1 LIPFEE
7 AQRRIV
13 ERLAPLTPRT
23 VALRD
28 ARGLVLAEDV
38 VAPEPVPPFA
48 NTAMDGYAV
57 RAADTSGA
65 SAEHAVRLRIVGELA
80 AGHAPSVAVGA
91 GEAIRIMTGAP
102 VPPGADAIVM
112 VERTTADGDTVSVL
126 AEARLGEHLRDAGGD
141 IVMGACVFESGTVLT
156 PAHLGVLA
164 SIDVHEIAVHP
175 RPRVGVLS
183 TGDEL
188 VEHGPLSPGQIRDSN
203 RPMLLAVVEE
213 AGCEAVN
220 YGIAP
225 DDESLIVDAITKAV
239 GECDVLLTSGAVSMG
254 DYDYVKTALE
264 RLGAERPS
272 SSYEWLQV
280 AIKPAK
286 PLAFAM
292 LGKGDDSAATV
303 VERSA
308 ESTHGHVPVFGLP
321 GNPVSSRVSFE
332 LFARP
337 AIRRL
342 MGLTEVFPVPVNARA
357 GSAMP
362 RRPDGKVY
370 LDRVRVRVDDGEY
383 VCERAGVQASNV
395 LSGMAAANGLAL
407 LPDGDGVD
415 VGAQVSVLLL
425 GPVA

>member
-38 VAPEPVPPFA
+38 VSSEPVPPFA

-65 SAEHAVRLRIVGELA
+65 SAEHPVRLRVVGELA

-112 VERTTADGDTVSVL
+112 VERTTADGDEVNVFV
-126 AEARLGEHLRDAGGD
+126 EARLGEHLRDAGGD
-141 IVMGACVFESGTVLT
+141 IVAGDRVFEAGTVLT

-213 AGCEAVN
+213 VGCEAVN

-254 DYDYVKTALE
+254 DFDYVKTALE

-292 LGKGDDSAATV
+292 LGPT
-303 VERSA
+303 
-308 ESTHGHVPVFGLP
+308 PVFGLP

-342 MGLTEVFPVPVNARA
+342 MGLAEVFPVPVNARA
-357 GSAMP
+357 RSAMP
-362 RRPDGKVY
+362 RRPDGKTY
-370 LDRVRVRVDDGEY
+370 LDRVRVGVEDGEY

-415 VGAQVSVLLL
+415 AGAQVSVLLL
-425 GPVA
+425 GPIA